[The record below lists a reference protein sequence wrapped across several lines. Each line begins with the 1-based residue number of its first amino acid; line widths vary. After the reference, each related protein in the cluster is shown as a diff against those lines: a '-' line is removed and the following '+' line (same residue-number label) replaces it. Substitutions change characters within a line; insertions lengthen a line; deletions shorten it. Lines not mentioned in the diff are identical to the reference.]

1 MANMCKKL
9 TFYWALERLSAQVGD
24 TVAFQ
29 VLCTGKGL
37 PTPFFWTGEAPI
49 IIMFPGRE
57 KWNRDRKKA

>member
-49 IIMFPGRE
+49 IIMLPGRE
-57 KWNRDRKKA
+57 KWNRERKKA